1 MLELLRCLVSA
12 EARPGLLGRRAG
24 PVTGDLGLQ
33 ELGTRD
39 PALAIPAATALGGYK
54 GESFK
59 QSSKIS

>member
-24 PVTGDLGLQ
+24 PVTGDLGLTP
-33 ELGTRD
+33 GARD

-59 QSSKIS
+59 QSLKMS